1 MTVIEREMGY
11 SVAEFNRTLPLA
23 MRDWQLSGGPHEWVV
38 ADAAGT
44 PVAHIAI
51 AARPD
56 RRIGALSLP
65 VLGVSIDLSNS
76 AVSAE
81 AFLLRFDRGFHKG
94 GG

>member
-1 MTVIEREMGY
+1 MPVIHREMGY

-38 ADAAGT
+38 ADAAGN
-44 PVAHIAI
+44 PVACIAI

-65 VLGVSIDLSNS
+65 VLGVSIDLPSS
-76 AVSAE
+76 TERSE